1 MQVLRMQKE
10 LGHPPTAMVRAEG
23 GSAEIGTYQGPFS
36 DANALSGSPTWP
48 KLPPMGDE
56 VLLEFGRPPLREA
69 LRQWSEGFGKRACIY
84 GKFSSVYQTWMP
96 VETEIREA
104 RG

>member
-1 MQVLRMQKE
+1 MAY
-10 LGHPPTAMVRAEG
+10 GD
-23 GSAEIGTYQGPFS
+23 GPLEQERR
-36 DANALSGSPTWP
+36 LS

-84 GKFSSVYQTWMP
+84 VCGPAQMKVDVANAVAEMQDDIWISEEREEVYLH
-96 VETEIREA
+96 TESF
-104 RG
+104 GW